1 MASSYRIAE
10 GPHAN
15 RYGVRPCCQTASAH
29 KKGRARRGNSEQRA
43 RQEGEGI
50 SLTTPSVRVQAGA
63 KRLEPASAW
72 PR

>member
-29 KKGRARRGNSEQRA
+29 KKGRARRGKSEQRA

-50 SLTTPSVRVQAGA
+50 NLTPSVRVQAGA

>member
-29 KKGRARRGNSEQRA
+29 KKGRARRGKSEQRA

-50 SLTTPSVRVQAGA
+50 I
-63 KRLEPASAW
+63 
-72 PR
+72 